1 RRRARG
7 GAGRLQRVEPLRGDR
22 NAPRRG
28 PHIRRRA
35 RRGELAQARG
45 RAPRA
50 LGRRP
55 AAAGGRRLRAHAR
68 RPREGAGSAAA
79 HGRRGAQARV
89 RVRLRRR
96 SRSRQAPD
104 DGRERLAPR
113 RRGDR
118 DLRQSEERAA
128 ARHHRPGPRRDFRAR
143 RGDRGSPG
151 GDLLGGEPCAARRR
165 GAARRQGARDL
176 PGDRG
181 RAPSLRRPRGRRRGA
196 RRARGRRAMNG
207 GENVSQAAMMG
218 LGEAARG
225 AGGVAHGDAHF
236 SGITTDSRAVNAGD
250 LFVALVGERFDGHE
264 YVAEAVRRGAVAA
277 LVSRRID
284 SQPAIPQIVV
294 EDTRLGL
301 GRLAGS
307 WRGRFA
313 LPLVALTGSNGKTTV
328 KEMIASI
335 LAAHCGTREAVLA
348 TEGNLNNDIGM
359 PLTLLKLRER
369 HRYAVIEMGM
379 NHAGEIDYLTR
390 LARPGVALVNNAQ
403 RAHVG
408 LLGSLEAV
416 AHAKGEIYS
425 GLSQAGIAV
434 VNADDAHAAYW
445 KSVNAGRRIVTFG
458 ISGGADVSAARSN
471 GGHRFTTPAGA
482 FSVALQ

>member
-1 RRRARG
+1 
-7 GAGRLQRVEPLRGDR
+7 
-22 NAPRRG
+22 
-28 PHIRRRA
+28 
-35 RRGELAQARG
+35 
-45 RAPRA
+45 
-50 LGRRP
+50 
-55 AAAGGRRLRAHAR
+55 
-68 RPREGAGSAAA
+68 
-79 HGRRGAQARV
+79 
-89 RVRLRRR
+89 
-96 SRSRQAPD
+96 
-104 DGRERLAPR
+104 
-113 RRGDR
+113 
-118 DLRQSEERAA
+118 
-128 ARHHRPGPRRDFRAR
+128 
-143 RGDRGSPG
+143 
-151 GDLLGGEPCAARRR
+151 
-165 GAARRQGARDL
+165 
-176 PGDRG
+176 
-181 RAPSLRRPRGRRRGA
+181 
-196 RRARGRRAMNG
+196 MNG

-482 FSVALQ
+482 FSVALQVHGEHNLRNALAACAAAHALGIPLAAMQAGLAAFGGVPGRLQRRVAPSGVVVIDDTYNANPESMKAAISVLAAEPGRRLFVMGDMGELGDESGVMHAEVGEFAREAGIDALMAVGEASRQAVQAFGRGATHFDDVEPLIRAVSREAERGATVLVKGSRFMRMERVSDAIAGKAAGHAV